1 MLGFSLR
8 INISRVEVVD
18 SRSLDLRGGIHEYR
32 HSVAEKKKGEN
43 FAISL
48 IIAIIAELRFVYRC
62 IMIRSDIILVSRTQ
76 LHLFNRNIRLNVPS
90 Y

>member
-32 HSVAEKKKGEN
+32 HSVAEKKKKEK
-43 FAISL
+43 ISQFPL
-48 IIAIIAELRFVYRC
+48 LSLSLPNYA
-62 IMIRSDIILVSRTQ
+62 
-76 LHLFNRNIRLNVPS
+76 S
-90 Y
+90 YIVAL